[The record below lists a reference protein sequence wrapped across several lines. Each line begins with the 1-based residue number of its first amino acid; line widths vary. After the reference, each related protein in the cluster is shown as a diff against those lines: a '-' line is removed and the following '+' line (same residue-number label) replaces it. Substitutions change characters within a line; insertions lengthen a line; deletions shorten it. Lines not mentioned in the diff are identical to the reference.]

1 MKIFNKFITSILLL
15 LFAFIFFQN
24 YEENRH
30 AYSTVTEVNQLE
42 ENLKEIKFLYEG
54 SEVTVVED
62 ESYHLNKRDFN
73 VDDKIIVEYN
83 EEYDVYY
90 ITDFYR
96 ADILFLIFG
105 VFVITVLLVS
115 GSHGIGALIGM
126 LASIFVIFK
135 MTLPWILSGMY
146 PIHAAIYTSLIIA
159 PLTFYSSHGFKKKTH
174 IALVGT
180 LTTLIIAALVAILF
194 TDLSNLTGLAS
205 EEASFLDLETLG
217 RINFKGLVLAGM
229 LIGILGLLDDITI
242 SQASVVNELKSS
254 KTNISK
260 KELFKRSMT
269 VGTDHISSLVNTII
283 LIYTGAALPLLLLF
297 MDKSQSFLS
306 IINIETLAE
315 EIVRTLI
322 GSIALVLAVPITTI
336 ISVYYFDKKK

>member
-1 MKIFNKFITSILLL
+1 MKIFYKFITFFLVLI
-15 LFAFIFFQN
+15 FAFIYFQN
-24 YEENRH
+24 YEENRY

-42 ENLKEIKFLYEG
+42 AELKEIKFLYEG

-62 ESYHLNKRDFN
+62 ESYYLNKRDFN

-83 EEYDVYY
+83 EEYEVYY

-96 ADILFLIFG
+96 ADVLFLIFG
-105 VFVITVLLVS
+105 IFVLTVLLVS
-115 GSHGIGALIGM
+115 GAHGIGALIGM

-146 PIHAAIYTSLIIA
+146 PIHAAIYTALIIA

>member
-1 MKIFNKFITSILLL
+1 MKTFYKFISVLILIII
-15 LFAFIFFQN
+15 AFMFFQN
-24 YEENRH
+24 YEKNRY
-30 AYSTVTEVNQLE
+30 AYSTITEVNQLE
-42 ENLKEIKFLYEG
+42 ENLKEIKFTYKSDEI
-54 SEVTVVED
+54 SVIED
-62 ESYHLNKRDFN
+62 ESYYLNRRDFK
-73 VDDKIIVEYN
+73 VDDKIVVEYN
-83 EEYDVYY
+83 AEYDVYY

-96 ADILFLIFG
+96 ADILFIIFSL
-105 VFVITVLLVS
+105 FVLTVLVVS

-126 LASIFVIFK
+126 LASIVVIFK
-135 MTLPWILSGMY
+135 LTLPWILSGMY
-146 PIHAAIYTSLIIA
+146 PIYAAIYTALIIA

-174 IALVGT
+174 LALVGT
-180 LTTLIIAALVAILF
+180 LVTLLLAAVVAILF

-242 SQASVVNELKSS
+242 SQASIVNELKES
-254 KTNISK
+254 KKNISK
-260 KELFKRSMT
+260 KELFTRAMT

-306 IINIETLAE
+306 IINIETLSE

-336 ISVYYFDKKK
+336 IAVYYFDKKK